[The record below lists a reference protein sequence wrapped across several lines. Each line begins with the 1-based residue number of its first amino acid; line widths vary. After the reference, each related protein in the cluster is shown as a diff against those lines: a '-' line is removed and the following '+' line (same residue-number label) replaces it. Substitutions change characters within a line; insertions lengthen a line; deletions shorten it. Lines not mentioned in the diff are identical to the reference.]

1 MKYAIGFDLS
11 LTAPAAVALP
21 LDWRPGDWQR
31 VRFWLLKP
39 PAPKSDDVAGQLVRY
54 AAISQ
59 WVLNCYAAVGRPKQY
74 AVEAYAFSKNNAS
87 ASKLM
92 ELGGIVR
99 MNLYYGCLESPLP
112 VVVAASS
119 ARKTLLGKVPRSD
132 QKLAVQVALY
142 NVGAPLDP
150 KLVEGRVKRPKHAT
164 SGTYEE
170 NVCDALVIANH
181 FLSELGGRFLTVG
194 GRS

>member
-21 LDWRPGDWQR
+21 LDWKPGDWKN

-39 PAPKSDDVAGQLVRY
+39 PAPKSDDVAGQLERY

-59 WVLNCYAAVGRPKQY
+59 WAWDRYVEVGRPASY

-99 MNLYYGCLESPLP
+99 LNLYGAQQCPLP
-112 VVVAASS
+112 VVIAASS
-119 ARKTLLGKVPRSD
+119 ARKTLLGKVPRTD

-150 KLVEGRVKRPKHAT
+150 KLVEGHVKRPRYAT
-164 SGTYEE
+164 PDTWEE
-170 NVCDALVIANH
+170 NVCDAFVVANH
-181 FLSELGGRFLTVG
+181 FLGELGGTVLTLG
-194 GRS
+194 DGT